1 VVPGAYQVEF
11 SAGATRQT
19 APLSI
24 VRDKRLGTTAEDYAR
39 QFGLLSEL
47 SDSLSALNLAVNRI
61 RRMKRQLAVLGERDA
76 GLAGKAA
83 DCAGML
89 AAIEAVLVDVNR
101 QSSRDVLR
109 NPAGLNDTL
118 VDLINTVSISDTAPT
133 AQAEAV
139 SRALMAAVASQLA
152 RLDAV
157 VAGEVAEVNRLA
169 APVASVVG

>member
-1 VVPGAYQVEF
+1 
-11 SAGATRQT
+11 
-19 APLSI
+19 
-24 VRDKRLGTTAEDYAR
+24 
-39 QFGLLSEL
+39 
-47 SDSLSALNLAVNRI
+47 
-61 RRMKRQLAVLGERDA
+61 M
-76 GLAGKAA
+76 
-83 DCAGML
+83 
-89 AAIEAVLVDVNR
+89 
-101 QSSRDVLR
+101 LR